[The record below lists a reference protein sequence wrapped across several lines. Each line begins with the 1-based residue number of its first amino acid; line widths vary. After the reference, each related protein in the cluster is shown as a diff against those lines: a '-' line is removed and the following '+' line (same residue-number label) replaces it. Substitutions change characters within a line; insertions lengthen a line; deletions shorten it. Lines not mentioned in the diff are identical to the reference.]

1 MLCICTDLLLSYFI
15 IAEEVN
21 LPHQV
26 NHLHPKKLNTMI
38 SSSAHTNQPVK
49 KLQVFDSSYFDLIRM
64 YAMYCI
70 YVWIYMS
77 MYNMFFSL
85 YLSTLI
91 AKVEEVVVI

>member
-1 MLCICTDLLLSYFI
+1 
-15 IAEEVN
+15 
-21 LPHQV
+21 
-26 NHLHPKKLNTMI
+26 MI

-91 AKVEEVVVI
+91 AKASGSGIIERSFGFIVLAVVGIISIDCNSSCSRRGTKYNLS